1 MLLAPALVTGLVLA
15 GVIGELNGWVIPRF
29 LRSDPDAVATSFEY
43 GLHVPQ
49 RAVAAHE
56 R

>member
-1 MLLAPALVTGLVLA
+1 MESLLDAPLPDRTPEDVS
-15 GVIGELNGWVIPRF
+15 RF
-29 LRSDPDAVATSFEY
+29 FRADLDAVVPWFEY